1 MTRIFYSRYVPGDP
15 LLGPLF
21 AEMSPDHPERVA
33 AWLSEVF
40 GGSPLYTERCRLP
53 AHGVAA
59 YWSSRRCFLS
69 RTARVFYRAPRSSLP
84 PRVRRH
90 ADAQPNSLSRRA
102 TVGEGIRNRGRRRG
116 PVCVHLIRA
125 CGGPRQHLS
134 SASGLG
140 AHACRGWPLMPAIAP
155 PPAEVS
161 RSPRTSPRRSACS
174 VPSLPSSAVP
184 RLGSD
189 PCGMVV
195 PRSNSYQATFR
206 WSWS

>member
-69 RTARVFYRAPRSSLP
+69 RTARDFYRAPRSSLP

-102 TVGEGIRNRGRRRG
+102 TVGEGIRNRGRRPG

-125 CGGPRQHLS
+125 CGGPRHHLS

-140 AHACRGWPLMPAIAP
+140 AHAVPGMAIDADYCAPACGSFALTAHVTSSIGLLGAIA
-155 PPAEVS
+155 AFQ
-161 RSPRTSPRRSACS
+161 R
-174 VPSLPSSAVP
+174 
-184 RLGSD
+184 SD